1 MMRDDFD
8 EVAGAYQLAQA
19 AGDRVALARLVA
31 AYPQHEDRLL
41 AFALFDAAVGTAVG
55 AGELARHAHAAAAL
69 KGRALAAIA
78 DAEMAEAASVQVA
91 AIAGILAR
99 ARAIGLE
106 PKALAAAVGLP
117 RDVLLQLDRR
127 LVSVGSVPRRLLGR
141 LADALQT
148 SAESVQGF
156 LAGGPVG
163 RVAAYNFAAAAPQD
177 RRGAGLRRGAGG
189 ERPGHAG
196 AARLLGRRA
205 ARRGAGGV
213 GRMDRWSWVR
223 AAALAERDRLA
234 ASGGRGDGE
243 PVGLALVERLLAGRG
258 YEVGRY
264 QRGHPL
270 LAGAWAALF
279 PEMELAACDASL
291 SRQRQA
297 FALAHELGHLVIHE
311 PAAEQGRG
319 EQPLQQEGGG
329 QRAACSCGAGEID
342 PEADPQDALLGALE
356 IYNPR
361 QQRELEANVFALGLL
376 LPRPLLWQLFVAE
389 ALGARAIAKRLEVSH
404 AATLQALAGLLSPA
418 PISAEE
424 PRPVPPAVA
433 AAAGRPDTAPEVE
446 AVVSLDPSQRA
457 AATLMGSPALVQA
470 GPGTGKTG
478 TLVGRAC
485 YLVETGTDP
494 ARIAVLTFSNRAVG
508 EVRTRLLDRLGP
520 RAQALTVATFHAFAH
535 ELLRR
540 YAPIAGLR
548 PDFQVLG
555 RPGLLLLLQAH
566 LAEHAP
572 PEVADWISLERPA
585 RALAELIETVA
596 RLKEDLLD
604 AEAFA
609 RRVAALGGRGA
620 SDDPAGE
627 TAEDEGASERLARQV
642 AFYRWYE
649 RLLATSGV
657 LDYGDLIMR
666 ATLLLEQQTAIR
678 SEVQATYPQ
687 LLVDEYQDINWAA
700 AALIGTLSDGPDG
713 VSLWAVGDPRQSI
726 YRWRGAAPDALG
738 GIGSWSERGTGGES
752 DAAGPQSRELGV
764 QYRAYGPIVRLCGGV
779 AAAMEGR
786 PAEEGRALWRSARGE
801 APIQAEG
808 DELPCIVV
816 ATAAGET
823 AELAGIARTI
833 GASIANGRV
842 AGNHA
847 VLCATHAQA
856 DAVATAL
863 GGAGLPVTRRGE
875 AADDPAVRQGLA
887 VLALAAGDGTALLR
901 ITGAAGLDR
910 ADSMALIAEART
922 RDERIVATLA
932 APPDT
937 LAVGARNVAREL
949 ASALWSLPVMH
960 RERGIVGKVRGQRET
975 WASLAQYLF
984 DAPFAAARPLL
995 AAGPE
1000 PGAGYPAMASLLA
1013 CARDYDRQPPAM
1025 RATSLP
1031 LQVRLLLEAGEG
1043 LPGPVGGEDTAGG
1056 AGVRVLTVH
1065 ASKGLEFPV
1074 VFVPN
1079 LAKGRFPG
1087 QGRGG
1092 PRLPDGVL
1100 AGDQAAARAADE
1112 RCLFFVAISRA
1123 RDRLVLSR
1131 AERYGGRSLAASPL
1145 LALTEPTFALE
1156 PPVYE
1161 QWAEEASF
1169 VGQPAD
1175 QQSAATDPDTPE
1187 QGSGLQPKQA
1197 RGSEAQPTRPEVEA
1211 TDLET
1216 YLRCPRRYYYA
1227 RELGLLGAEDGQ
1239 GFPHFHRAIRRTLA
1253 RMQERA
1259 AEVSSTGTA
1268 GGEAGI
1274 RDGSGASEGGAA
1286 ILAHEWGE
1294 DHQAH
1299 PYEALYLAR
1308 AQRVIDAM
1316 AAGTTIAPDAAS
1328 SHDADYRVSRPAGT
1342 VRLRIDRVD
1351 KRQGSEPVAMRYRS
1365 GRPSAEHR
1373 RDHGAALYQAAL
1385 QEAHG
1390 GGSVR
1395 QAYIAAGTV
1404 DAGQPRPSTLAA
1416 RLRDCDEALEGIAAR
1431 RFPARP
1437 GDQCPSCPFWL
1448 ICPEGTSG

>member
-1 MMRDDFD
+1 M
-8 EVAGAYQLAQA
+8 
-19 AGDRVALARLVA
+19 
-31 AYPQHEDRLL
+31 
-41 AFALFDAAVGTAVG
+41 
-55 AGELARHAHAAAAL
+55 
-69 KGRALAAIA
+69 
-78 DAEMAEAASVQVA
+78 
-91 AIAGILAR
+91 
-99 ARAIGLE
+99 
-106 PKALAAAVGLP
+106 
-117 RDVLLQLDRR
+117 
-127 LVSVGSVPRRLLGR
+127 
-141 LADALQT
+141 
-148 SAESVQGF
+148 
-156 LAGGPVG
+156 
-163 RVAAYNFAAAAPQD
+163 
-177 RRGAGLRRGAGG
+177 
-189 ERPGHAG
+189 
-196 AARLLGRRA
+196 
-205 ARRGAGGV
+205 
-213 GRMDRWSWVR
+213 R
-223 AAALAERDRLA
+223 AAALAERGRL
-234 ASGGRGDGE
+234 SFTGVPGE
-243 PVGLALVERLLAGRG
+243 REPAGLALVERLLAERG

-264 QRGHPL
+264 KQGHPL

-279 PEMELAACDASL
+279 PEMELAACDAGL

-311 PAAEQGRG
+311 PAAEQWRG
-319 EQPLQQEGGG
+319 EHLPEQEGGERSSRQDG
-329 QRAACSCGAGEID
+329 SGRRAACSCGAGEID

-389 ALGARAIAKRLEVSH
+389 AMGARAIAKRLEVSH

-418 PISAEE
+418 PTRGGASGGDV
-424 PRPVPPAVA
+424 RAVI
-433 AAAGRPDTAPEVE
+433 D
-446 AVVSLDPSQRA
+446 LDPSQRA
-457 AATLMGSPALVQA
+457 AATLQGTPALVQA

-508 EVRTRLLDRLGP
+508 EVRTRLLERLGP

-540 YAPIAGLR
+540 YAPVAGLR

-566 LAEHAP
+566 LAEDAP
-572 PEVADWISLERPA
+572 PEVADWIPLEHPA
-585 RALAELIETVA
+585 RALTELIETVA

-604 AEAFA
+604 AETFA

-620 SDDPAGE
+620 GEDPAGE
-627 TAEDEGASERLARQV
+627 AGETGEDEAASERLARQV

-649 RLLATSGV
+649 RLLRASGV
-657 LDYGDLIMR
+657 LDYGDLIMG
-666 ATLLLEQQTAIR
+666 ATLLLERQAAIR
-678 SEVQATYPQ
+678 AEVQASYPQ
-687 LLVDEYQDINWAA
+687 LLVDEYQDINRAA
-700 AALIGTLSDGPDG
+700 AALIAALAGGPNG
-713 VSLWAVGDPRQSI
+713 VALWAVGDPRQSI
-726 YRWRGAAPDALG
+726 YRWRGAAPDALEAMRDARPEG
-738 GIGSWSERGTGGES
+738 DTGSGLAG
-752 DAAGPQSRELGV
+752 AAGAQGHDLRV
-764 QYRAYGPIVRLCGGV
+764 QYRAYGPIARLCGGV
-779 AAAMEGR
+779 AAALEGR
-786 PAEEGRALWRSARGE
+786 PVGEGREQWRSARGE
-801 APIQAEG
+801 APARMGMGEP
-808 DELPCIVV
+808 PCIVV
-816 ATAAGET
+816 ATAPT
-823 AELAGIARTI
+823 DIAELAGIAWTI
-833 GASIANGRV
+833 GASIAGGR
-842 AGNHA
+842 ASSDHA

-856 DAVATAL
+856 NAVADAL
-863 GGAGLPVTRRGE
+863 TGAGLPVARRAE

-887 VLALAAGDGTALLR
+887 VLALAAGDATALLR
-901 ITGAAGLDR
+901 IAGDAGLDR
-910 ADSMALIAEART
+910 ADALALIGEARA
-922 RDERIVATLA
+922 RGERIVATLA

-937 LAVGARNVAREL
+937 LAVGARNAAREL

-995 AAGPE
+995 AASPD
-1000 PGAGYPAMASLLA
+1000 PDAGHPALFALLA

-1025 RATSLP
+1025 RAASLP

-1043 LPGPVGGEDTAGG
+1043 LPGPMGGEAAGG
-1056 AGVRVLTVH
+1056 EAGVRVLTVH

-1100 AGDQAAARAADE
+1100 AGDQGAARAADE

-1131 AERYGGRSLAASPL
+1131 AERYGGRVLAASPL
-1145 LALTEPTFALE
+1145 LALAEPAFALE

-1161 QWAEEASF
+1161 QWAEEAREEAL
-1169 VGQPAD
+1169 PAGLPGD
-1175 QQSAATDPDTPE
+1175 RQSAATGPSTPE
-1187 QGSGLQPKQA
+1187 QGSGLQPEQA
-1197 RGSEAQPTRPEVEA
+1197 GGSEAQPGQPEIEA
-1211 TDLET
+1211 ADLEI

-1239 GFPHFHRAIRRTLA
+1239 GFPHFHRAVRRTLA
-1253 RMQERA
+1253 RLDERA
-1259 AEVSSTGTA
+1259 VDGGAGAE
-1268 GGEAGI
+1268 GEAGGQ
-1274 RDGSGASEGGAA
+1274 DGGDADLGAAA
-1286 ILAHEWGE
+1286 ILEQEWGQG
-1294 DHQAH
+1294 HQAH
-1299 PYEALYLAR
+1299 PYESLYLAR

-1316 AAGTTIAPDAAS
+1316 DTGTPVAPHVAS

-1351 KRQGSEPVAMRYRS
+1351 QREGSEPMAIRYRS

-1373 RDHGAALYQAAL
+1373 RDHRAALYQAAL

-1395 QAYIAAGTV
+1395 QAYLAAGMV

-1416 RLRDCDEALEGIAAR
+1416 RLRDCDEALEGIAAG

-1448 ICPEGTSG
+1448 ICPEGASG

>member
-1 MMRDDFD
+1 
-8 EVAGAYQLAQA
+8 
-19 AGDRVALARLVA
+19 
-31 AYPQHEDRLL
+31 
-41 AFALFDAAVGTAVG
+41 
-55 AGELARHAHAAAAL
+55 
-69 KGRALAAIA
+69 
-78 DAEMAEAASVQVA
+78 
-91 AIAGILAR
+91 
-99 ARAIGLE
+99 
-106 PKALAAAVGLP
+106 
-117 RDVLLQLDRR
+117 
-127 LVSVGSVPRRLLGR
+127 
-141 LADALQT
+141 
-148 SAESVQGF
+148 
-156 LAGGPVG
+156 
-163 RVAAYNFAAAAPQD
+163 
-177 RRGAGLRRGAGG
+177 
-189 ERPGHAG
+189 
-196 AARLLGRRA
+196 
-205 ARRGAGGV
+205 
-213 GRMDRWSWVR
+213 MDRWSWVR
-223 AAALAERDRLA
+223 AAALAERGRLA
-234 ASGGRGDGE
+234 ASGGHGERE

-311 PAAEQGRG
+311 PAAGQGRD
-319 EQPLQQEGGG
+319 EQPLQQEGSG

-342 PEADPQDALLGALE
+342 PEADPQDTLLGALE

-361 QQRELEANVFALGLL
+361 QQRELEANVFALSLL

-389 ALGARAIAKRLEVSH
+389 ALGARAIAKQLEVSH
-404 AATLQALAGLLSPA
+404 TATLQALAGLLSPA
-418 PISAEE
+418 PISIEE
-424 PRPVPPAVA
+424 PLPVPPAEA
-433 AAAGRPDTAPEVE
+433 ATAGQPDTAPEGE

-457 AATLMGSPALVQA
+457 AATLIGSPALVQA

-540 YAPIAGLR
+540 YAPVAGLR

-585 RALAELIETVA
+585 RALAELSETVA

-609 RRVAALGGRGA
+609 RRVTALGGRGA
-620 SDDPAGE
+620 GDDPAGE
-627 TAEDEGASERLARQV
+627 TGEDEGASERLARQV

-649 RLLATSGV
+649 GLLATNGV

-666 ATLLLEQQTAIR
+666 ATLLLERQAAIR

-687 LLVDEYQDINWAA
+687 LLVDEYQDINRAA
-700 AALIGTLSDGPDG
+700 AALIGTLTEGPDG
-713 VSLWAVGDPRQSI
+713 VRLWAVGDPRQSI
-726 YRWRGAAPDALG
+726 YRWRGAAPDALRSIRDAPRAAGVLPERDTRG
-738 GIGSWSERGTGGES
+738 GS

-786 PAEEGRALWRSARGE
+786 PVEEGRAQWRSARGE
-801 APIQAEG
+801 PLAALGGGEV
-808 DELPCIVV
+808 PCIVV
-816 ATAAGET
+816 ATAASET

-842 AGNHA
+842 AGDHA

-863 GGAGLPVTRRGE
+863 GEAGLSVTRRGE

-901 ITGAAGLDR
+901 IAGAAGLDR
-910 ADSMALIAEART
+910 ADAMALIAEARA

-995 AAGPE
+995 AAGPG
-1000 PGAGYPAMASLLA
+1000 PGAGHSAMASLLA

-1025 RATSLP
+1025 RAASLP

-1065 ASKGLEFPV
+1065 ASKGLEFPI

-1079 LAKGRFPG
+1079 MAKGRFPG

-1092 PRLPDGVL
+1092 ARLPDGVL
-1100 AGDQAAARAADE
+1100 AGDQGAARAADE

-1131 AERYGGRSLAASPL
+1131 AERYGGRVLAASPL
-1145 LALTEPTFALE
+1145 VALAEPTFALE

-1161 QWAEEASF
+1161 QWAEEEAREEAPPA
-1169 VGQPAD
+1169 GQPAD
-1175 QQSAATDPDTPE
+1175 KQSAATGTGRPE
-1187 QGSGLQPKQA
+1187 QGSGLHPEQA
-1197 RGSEAQPTRPEVEA
+1197 GGSEVQLARPEIEA

-1216 YLRCPRRYYYA
+1216 YLRCPRRYYYG
-1227 RELGLLGAEDGQ
+1227 RELELRGAEDEQ

-1253 RMQERA
+1253 RLQGR
-1259 AEVSSTGTA
+1259 
-1268 GGEAGI
+1268 GGEGAAGAEGEVGVQ
-1274 RDGSGASEGGAA
+1274 DGSGASEGAAA
-1286 ILAHEWGE
+1286 ILAQEWGQ

-1351 KRQGSEPVAMRYRS
+1351 QREGSEPVAMRYRS

-1373 RDHGAALYQAAL
+1373 RDHRAALYQAAL

-1395 QAYIAAGTV
+1395 QAYLAAGTV
-1404 DAGQPRPSTLAA
+1404 DTGQPRPSTLAA

-1431 RFPARP
+1431 RFPAHP
-1437 GDQCPSCPFWL
+1437 GEQCPSCPFWL
-1448 ICPEGTSG
+1448 ICPEGASG